1 MSDPLFCSKE
11 LGINNDRKRGKREG
25 DNINMNN
32 FRTFCFKVRKYFVVA
47 VLILVDSCML
57 NSRWLN
63 LKDILSD
70 LIFCQL
76 FNHLGWHFNMY
87 ISEFDG
93 QLFWPHL
100 SNHKKTVYLIL

>member
-32 FRTFCFKVRKYFVVA
+32 FRTFCFEVRKYFVVA

-57 NSRWLN
+57 NSRWC
-63 LKDILSD
+63 
-70 LIFCQL
+70 LIELQNRYC
-76 FNHLGWHFNMY
+76 
-87 ISEFDG
+87 S
-93 QLFWPHL
+93 
-100 SNHKKTVYLIL
+100 